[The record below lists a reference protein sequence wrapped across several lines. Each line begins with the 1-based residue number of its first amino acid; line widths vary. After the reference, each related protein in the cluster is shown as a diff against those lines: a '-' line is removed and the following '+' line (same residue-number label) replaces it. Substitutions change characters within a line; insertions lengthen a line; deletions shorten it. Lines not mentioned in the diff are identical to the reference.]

1 MKTKKFVF
9 KPVLNICVTTGL
21 TLVELLLWGICPR
34 VLIGTVLSL
43 ILLYASCKDVTI
55 READDWLSVM
65 IVALAIGSISFDRI
79 GSMVLGVAAVF
90 FVISVFLWFKMHIR
104 HEIIVLTGIGVKKEV
119 ARIEKMAKRETE
131 EGLSDGS
138 NVAPGARV
146 LQNAGFMD
154 SNITQNIGQMQTM
167 PMKQSD
173 YNADPSQNERK
184 HETMPIGLMGSEET
198 VLLEAEG
205 SKSFD
210 NNGSFVVEKDE
221 VYITNNK

>member
-1 MKTKKFVF
+1 MNINNLYVLFAGDASVETISKTSMMYHR
-9 KPVLNICVTTGL
+9 TAY
-21 TLVELLLWGICPR
+21 
-34 VLIGTVLSL
+34 
-43 ILLYASCKDVTI
+43 IL
-55 READDWLSVM
+55 
-65 IVALAIGSISFDRI
+65 
-79 GSMVLGVAAVF
+79 LGVAAVF

-198 VLLEAEG
+198 VLLEEEG